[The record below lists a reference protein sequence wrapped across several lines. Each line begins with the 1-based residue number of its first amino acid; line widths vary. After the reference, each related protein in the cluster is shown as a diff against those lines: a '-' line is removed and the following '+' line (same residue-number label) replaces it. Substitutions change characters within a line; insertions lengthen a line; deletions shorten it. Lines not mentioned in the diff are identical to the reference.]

1 MAKELD
7 TIREIKELNSTKKK
21 LDNARQ
27 AVKMRQ
33 EDFDLRLNNIE
44 EKLGVSSDSL
54 IALGRI
60 AARYFGLTI
69 SAEKFEE
76 ELIFIFSDSDIYEY
90 VESEKKELPYAEVL
104 AELAKVLND
113 KPDELKKAVSVKA
126 AETTINSDTTNKE
139 NVAEGKT

>member
-44 EKLGVSSDSL
+44 EKLGVNSDSI
-54 IALGRI
+54 IALGRV

-69 SAEKFEE
+69 SSEKFEE
-76 ELIFIFSDSDIYEY
+76 ELIFIFSDKDICEY
-90 VESEKKELPYAEVL
+90 VESEKRELPYAEEL

-113 KPDELKKAVSVKA
+113 KPDKLKNAVTVKA
-126 AETTINSDTTNKE
+126 AEPAEMSDTTVE
-139 NVAEGKT
+139 VQT

>member
-44 EKLGVSSDSL
+44 EKLGVNSDSL

-76 ELIFIFSDSDIYEY
+76 ELIFIFSDMDIFEY
-90 VESEKKELPYAEVL
+90 VESEKKELPYAEEL

-113 KPDELKKAVSVKA
+113 KSDKLKKAVTVRA
-126 AETTINSDTTNKE
+126 AEPAEMFDTT
-139 NVAEGKT
+139 AEVQT